1 MNALK
6 KLLTIK
12 VGGTILAIVMLF
24 VVIIAIISAIT
35 GVAMGYEETIRQAQE
50 VRGSNTII
58 NNQI

>member
-24 VVIIAIISAIT
+24 VIIIAIISAIT
-35 GVAMGYEETIRQAQE
+35 GVAMGYEETIRQAQ
-50 VRGSNTII
+50 
-58 NNQI
+58 